1 MSMFKKIKQMKQMGS
16 MMQNAQGMQEQMM
29 EMQKEFDE
37 QHFTRSYA
45 EDKIEVIMT
54 GALRVVETKIDPE
67 YQSSISNEQLQK
79 DITFAFDD
87 LIAAISQHKA
97 EKMQEITM
105 SMFEGMD
112 MEGIDM
118 EEVKKQMNL

>member
-1 MSMFKKIKQMKQMGS
+1 MFKKIKQMKQMGS
-16 MMQNAQGMQEQMM
+16 MMQNAQGMQEQMV

>member
-16 MMQNAQGMQEQMM
+16 MMQNAQGMQEQMV

-45 EDKIEVIMT
+45 EDKIQLIMS
-54 GALRVVETKIDPE
+54 GSLRVIETKIDPE
-67 YQSSISNEQLQK
+67 YQSSVSNEQLQK
-79 DITFAFDD
+79 DINFAFDD
-87 LIAAISQHKA
+87 LIAAISQEKA
-97 EKMQEITM
+97 KTMQEVTM

-112 MEGIDM
+112 MDGIDM
-118 EEVKKQMNL
+118 EEIKKQMNL

>member
-97 EKMQEITM
+97 EKMQEVTM

-118 EEVKKQMNL
+118 EEIKKQMNL

>member
-16 MMQNAQGMQEQMM
+16 MMQNAQGMQEQMV

-54 GALRVVETKIDPE
+54 GALRVVETKIDSE

>member
-16 MMQNAQGMQEQMM
+16 MMQNAQGMQEQMV

>member
-16 MMQNAQGMQEQMM
+16 MMQNAQGMQEQMV

-37 QHFTRSYA
+37 KHFTPSYA